1 MLVLQSKRKRIE
13 DTTKM
18 YSKLRNSFD
27 FLISLLSDKSMWQV
41 LDMFFTSKSKIGFSF
56 KEKLGVSHILKDRE
70 QAEK

>member
-41 LDMFFTSKSKIGFSF
+41 LDMFFYSEIKNRLF
-56 KEKLGVSHILKDRE
+56 L
-70 QAEK
+70 

>member
-18 YSKLRNSFD
+18 YSKLRNSFV
-27 FLISLLSDKSMWQV
+27 FLFLYSVTKVCGKYWIC
-41 LDMFFTSKSKIGFSF
+41 FFTSKSKIGFSF

-70 QAEK
+70 

>member
-1 MLVLQSKRKRIE
+1 MLILVFQICKRDNTDILVLQSKRKRIE

-41 LDMFFTSKSKIGFSF
+41 LDMFFYFEIKNRLF
-56 KEKLGVSHILKDRE
+56 L
-70 QAEK
+70 

>member
-56 KEKLGVSHILKDRE
+56 KAVSYTHLTLPTTSRV
-70 QAEK
+70 

>member
-41 LDMFFTSKSKIGFSF
+41 LDMFFYFEIGFSF

>member
-56 KEKLGVSHILKDRE
+56 KESTYKKCLRE
-70 QAEK
+70 E